1 MQNFNS
7 TSPPSPEESSAIVYS
22 PQDKHSP
29 RVFKSFLTLSVGG
42 LFLLGIGFWLGS
54 TRQTLEPMAPVVAEN
69 NHVLPVEVETL
80 MAVNSHQQSR
90 TYTGEIVP
98 RNSSDL
104 GFERGGTI
112 VQILVEEGQRV
123 AAGTPIARL
132 DTRQL
137 MIQKQE
143 LLAQTQQAL
152 AQLREMQAGA
162 RTETIDA
169 ARAKLAQQQA
179 QLREMQAGARTETI
193 AAARANLNN
202 LQEQLEL
209 SISKSERRKT
219 LFAQGALSQEQLD
232 EVITQVETQQARVK
246 EAQSRLDEL
255 LAGTRPEVIMMQ
267 QAKVRE
273 AQSQLNELLAGTR
286 LEVIDAQKAAV
297 KELDSRLKNLELDLE
312 KSVLKAPFAGKISQ
326 RYLDQG
332 TAVSSGQS
340 LVRLVQLEQLK
351 AHIGIP
357 ASLKSKIK
365 PGEQQWLQI
374 GEKSYQA
381 TISHILPEVDET
393 TRTVTVVLNLNDP
406 GTQAV
411 TVGQMVTWQLKQT
424 LETEGYWVP
433 TTALVT
439 GIKGLWS
446 VYVLGETRGKETFEV
461 ERRDVEIL
469 YTDGEKVLVR
479 GTLEGREQIIIN
491 GTNRLVPGQKVRPS
505 S

>member
-1 MQNFNS
+1 MQNFNP
-7 TSPPSPEESSAIVYS
+7 TSPSSPEESSAIVYS
-22 PQDKHSP
+22 PQNKQSP
-29 RVFKSFLTLSVGG
+29 PIFWSFLTLSVGG
-42 LFLLGIGFWLGS
+42 LLLLGIGFWLGS
-54 TRQTLEPMAPVVAEN
+54 TRQSLEPMASVVAEN

-80 MAVNSHQQSR
+80 VAVNSHQQLR

-98 RNSSDL
+98 QNNSDL

-112 VQILVEEGQRV
+112 VEILVEEGQKVRT
-123 AAGTPIARL
+123 GTPIARL

-143 LLAQTQQAL
+143 LLAQTQQAI
-152 AQLREMQAGA
+152 AQLREMQTGA
-162 RTETIDA
+162 RRETIAA

-179 QLREMQAGARTETI
+179 QLQEMQAGPRNETI

-209 SISKSERRKT
+209 SLRKKERRQD
-219 LFAQGALSQEQLD
+219 LFTQGAISQEQFD
-232 EVITQVETQQARVK
+232 EVITEVETQQAKVK
-246 EAQSRLDEL
+246 ESQSRLDEL
-255 LAGTRPEVIMMQ
+255 LTGTRPEAIMMQ

-273 AQSQLNELLAGTR
+273 AQSQLDELLAGTR

-297 KELDSRLKNLELDLE
+297 KQLDSRLKSLELDLE

-340 LVRLVQLEQLK
+340 VVRLVQLEQMK

-365 PGEQQWLQI
+365 PGEQQRLQI

-381 TISHILPEVDET
+381 TISNILPEVDT
-393 TRTVTVVLNLNDP
+393 TTGTITVVLNLNEQA
-406 GTQAV
+406 TQTVA
-411 TVGQMVTWQLKQT
+411 VGQMVTWQLEQT
-424 LETEGYWVP
+424 LTTEGYWLP

-446 VYVLGETRGKETFEV
+446 VYVLGEARGQEIFEV
-461 ERRDVEIL
+461 QRRDLEIL

-479 GTLEGREQIIIN
+479 GTLEGNETIIIN

-505 S
+505 F

>member
-7 TSPPSPEESSAIVYS
+7 TSPPSPEESSAIVYAPQYKQS
-22 PQDKHSP
+22 PP
-29 RVFKSFLTLSVGG
+29 IFKSFLTLSVGG
-42 LFLLGIGFWLGS
+42 LCLLGIGFWLGS
-54 TRQTLEPMAPVVAEN
+54 TRQSLEPMAPVVAEN
-69 NHVLPVEVETL
+69 SHVLPVEVEAL
-80 MAVNSHQQSR
+80 VAANSHQQSR

-104 GFERGGTI
+104 GFERGGTL
-112 VQILVEEGQRV
+112 VEILVEEGQQV
-123 AAGTPIARL
+123 AVGTPIARL

-143 LLAQTQQAL
+143 LLAQRQQSV

-179 QLREMQAGARTETI
+179 QLREMQAGPRRETI
-193 AAARANLNN
+193 AAARANVNN

-209 SISKSERRKT
+209 SVSKSERRQA

-232 EVITQVETQQARVK
+232 EVITEVETQQARVK

-255 LAGTRPEVIMMQ
+255 LAGTRPEAIMMQ

-286 LEVIDAQKAAV
+286 FEVIDAQNAV
-297 KELDSRLKNLELDLE
+297 VKQLESRLNSLELDLE

-326 RYLDQG
+326 RYLDRG
-332 TAVSSGQS
+332 TTVSSGQS
-340 LVRLVQLEQLK
+340 VVRLVQLEEMK

-357 ASLKSKIK
+357 AALQSKIQR
-365 PGEQQWLQI
+365 GERQWLNI

-381 TISHILPEVDET
+381 TISNILPEVDGT
-393 TRTVTVVLNLNDP
+393 TKTITVVLNLEA
-406 GTQAV
+406 QAAREAA
-411 TVGQMVTWQLKQT
+411 VGQMVTWQLEQT
-424 LETEGYWVP
+424 LETEGYWLP
-433 TTALVT
+433 STALVT

-446 VYVLGETRGKETFEV
+446 VYVLGETQGQETFAV

-479 GTLEGREQIIIN
+479 GTLEGKEQIIIN